1 MTAGF
6 DFNSVSVDDFKE
18 YFDRH
23 FPFAPDKD
31 PDNLGYIRDKDIEI
45 AFQQAQVNFNSGIW
59 DDNDSAKIAY
69 LFLTAHYL
77 CMDMRMAQSGLASSG
92 AFTMSSKS
100 VGDVSASYAIPEAFM
115 NSPILNYLT
124 STEFGLKYLSLLYPR
139 TIGSATVVLGTTTV
153 R

>member
-1 MTAGF
+1 MVI
-6 DFNSVSVDDFKE
+6 FNPDDVTVSDFKA

-23 FPFAPDKD
+23 FPYAPIDKPND
-31 PDNLGYIRDKDIEI
+31 PEFVRDSDIQV
-45 AFQQAQVNFNSGIW
+45 AFGQAKINFNKGVW
-59 DDNDSAKIAY
+59 DTYDSAKIAY

-100 VGDVSASYAIPEAFM
+100 VGDVSASYAIPEAFL

>member
-1 MTAGF
+1 MAQ
-6 DFNSVSVDDFKE
+6 FNPNDVTVDDFKA
-18 YFDRH
+18 YFDRA
-23 FPFAPDKD
+23 FPFAPDTD
-31 PDNLGYIRDKDIEI
+31 PDNKEYIRDVDIQV
-45 AFQQAQVNFNSGIW
+45 AFQQAKVNFNSSIW
-59 DDNDSAKIAY
+59 SDYDSAKIAY

-100 VGDVSASYAIPEAFM
+100 VGDVSASYAIPQAYLD
-115 NSPILNYLT
+115 SPALNYLT

-139 TIGSATVVLGTTTV
+139 TIGSVNVVLGTTTV

>member
-1 MTAGF
+1 MVK
-6 DFNSVSVDDFKE
+6 FNPDDVTVTDFKA

-23 FPFAPDKD
+23 FPYAPPDD
-31 PDNLGYIRDKDIEI
+31 PNNQEFVRDVDIQI
-45 AFQQAQVNFNSGIW
+45 AFDQAKVNFNNGIW
-59 DDNDSAKIAY
+59 DTLDSAKLAY

-77 CMDMRMAQSGLASSG
+77 CMDLRMAQSGLASSG

-100 VGDVSASYAIPEAFM
+100 VGDVSASYAIPEAFL

-124 STEFGLKYLSLLYPR
+124 STEFGLKYLSLIYPR
-139 TIGSATVVLGTTTV
+139 TIGSASVVLGATTV

>member
-1 MTAGF
+1 MAQ
-6 DFNSVSVDDFKE
+6 FNPNDVTVDDFKA
-18 YFDRH
+18 YFDRA
-23 FPFAPDKD
+23 FPFAPEDD
-31 PDNLGYIRDKDIEI
+31 PDNKEYIRDTDIEI
-45 AFQQAQVNFNSGIW
+45 AFQQAKVNFNSSIW
-59 DDNDSAKIAY
+59 SDYDSAKIAY

-100 VGDVSASYAIPEAFM
+100 VGDVSASYAIPQAYLD
-115 NSPILNYLT
+115 SPALNYLT

-139 TIGSATVVLGTTTV
+139 TIGSVNVVLGTTTV